1 MKLAPASVVLN
12 NMPAHQIGGAQRN
25 GARYRSFKM
34 PRRERGIVLIIALIM
49 LGLIS
54 ILAITSVRNAT
65 SSESV
70 SGNVRTTEL
79 GSQAAEI
86 ALRHCESSVLAM
98 LSNASGMPSTYAT
111 TFSAS
116 NMLPF
121 TTPAQWQNMGNWDS
135 ASSPAYVLPLTMVNQ
150 PGLATTTYKRP
161 PECMVEALP
170 VMPGG
175 TGSVVNSSRSF
186 IITARGFGPDVM
198 AASANRN
205 RPVGSEIWM
214 QSQIDVQ

>member
-1 MKLAPASVVLN
+1 MKPDPAPMALN
-12 NMPAHQIGGAQRN
+12 NMPAPRIGRAQYHS
-25 GARYRSFKM
+25 ARYRSFGL

-54 ILAITSVRNAT
+54 ILAITSFRNAST
-65 SSESV
+65 SESV

-79 GSQAAEI
+79 GSQSAEI
-86 ALRHCESSVLAM
+86 ALRHCEASVLAM
-98 LSNASGMPSTYAT
+98 LSNASGAPTSYVT

-116 NMLPF
+116 NILPF
-121 TTPAQWQNMGNWDS
+121 TTPAQWQNTGNWDS
-135 ASSPAYVLPLTMVNQ
+135 ASSAAYVLPLTMVNQ
-150 PGLATTTYKRP
+150 PGLATTYKRP

-170 VMPGG
+170 VMPAGA
-175 TGSVVNSSRSF
+175 GSVVNSSRSF
-186 IITARGFGPDVM
+186 VVTARGFGPDVV
-198 AASANRN
+198 AASANRS